1 MAENGGFQ
9 PNVEMS
15 DRELAQV
22 TFAMRIFDHDVDIS
36 YSTRETADVRNNM
49 ATLGVTTM
57 SAESHTDPGGYC
69 CHPDSLA
76 QFDVSDTRTAKQV
89 DADLRAIGMEPV
101 WKNWDR
107 SFDGMRNS
115 FANYITTLTIAGSDS
130 CGGAGIQAD
139 IKTMSA
145 LGCYA
150 ASVITAV
157 TVQNTMGV
165 SAVHAVPP
173 EIVAGQIR
181 AVMDDIKPRA
191 VKVGMVNDIDT
202 INAIADTLANYD
214 IQHLVVDPVMVA
226 TSGARLMQDEAV
238 EVFTKKLLPM
248 ASLLTPNVPEAEV
261 LAGIPINDKD
271 SMEKAA
277 HIIHSKGCKAL
288 LIKGG
293 HIEGRKIDRLYTA
306 MGMEREY
313 EAANVA
319 TRNTHGTGCTLSSA
333 ITSYLAMGYAI
344 GEAIAAAKEWLTGAL
359 IAGANVEI
367 GSGHG
372 PVNHFYNPQKT
383 IIKTK

>member
-1 MAENGGFQ
+1 MA
-9 PNVEMS
+9 VH
-15 DRELAQV
+15 RY
-22 TFAMRIFDHDVDIS
+22 I
-36 YSTRETADVRNNM
+36 
-49 ATLGVTTM
+49 ATV
-57 SAESHTDPGGYC
+57 
-69 CHPDSLA
+69 
-76 QFDVSDTRTAKQV
+76 
-89 DADLRAIGMEPV
+89 
-101 WKNWDR
+101 
-107 SFDGMRNS
+107 
-115 FANYITTLTIAGSDS
+115 TIAGSDS

-181 AVMDDIKPRA
+181 AVMDDIRPQA
-191 VKVGMVNDIDT
+191 VKVGMVNDINT
-202 INAIADTLANYD
+202 IKTIADTLAEYD
-214 IQHLVVDPVMVA
+214 IEHLVVDPVMVA
-226 TSGARLMQDEAV
+226 TSGARLMQDDAV
-238 EVFTKKLLPM
+238 GVFTDRLMPL
-248 ASLLTPNVPEAEV
+248 ATLLTPNVPEAEV
-261 LAGIPINDKD
+261 LSGISINDKS
-271 SMEKAA
+271 SMDNAA
-277 HIIHSKGCKAL
+277 RIIQDKGCQSL

-293 HIEGRKIDRLYTA
+293 HIEGRKIDRLYTS
-306 MGMEREY
+306 MGSEREY

>member
-1 MAENGGFQ
+1 MAAH
-9 PNVEMS
+9 
-15 DRELAQV
+15 RY
-22 TFAMRIFDHDVDIS
+22 I
-36 YSTRETADVRNNM
+36 
-49 ATLGVTTM
+49 ATV
-57 SAESHTDPGGYC
+57 
-69 CHPDSLA
+69 
-76 QFDVSDTRTAKQV
+76 
-89 DADLRAIGMEPV
+89 
-101 WKNWDR
+101 
-107 SFDGMRNS
+107 
-115 FANYITTLTIAGSDS
+115 TIAGSDS

-181 AVMDDIKPRA
+181 AVMDDIRPQA
-191 VKVGMVNDIDT
+191 VKVGMVNDINT
-202 INAIADTLANYD
+202 IKTIADTLAEYD
-214 IQHLVVDPVMVA
+214 IEHLVVDPVMVA
-226 TSGARLMQDEAV
+226 TSGARLMQDDAV
-238 EVFTKKLLPM
+238 GVFTERLMPL
-248 ASLLTPNVPEAEV
+248 ATLLTPNVPEAEV
-261 LAGIPINDKD
+261 LSGISINDKS
-271 SMEKAA
+271 SMDNAA
-277 HIIHSKGCKAL
+277 RIIQDKGCQSL

>member
-1 MAENGGFQ
+1 MAAH
-9 PNVEMS
+9 
-15 DRELAQV
+15 RY
-22 TFAMRIFDHDVDIS
+22 IS
-36 YSTRETADVRNNM
+36 
-49 ATLGVTTM
+49 
-57 SAESHTDPGGYC
+57 
-69 CHPDSLA
+69 
-76 QFDVSDTRTAKQV
+76 
-89 DADLRAIGMEPV
+89 
-101 WKNWDR
+101 
-107 SFDGMRNS
+107 
-115 FANYITTLTIAGSDS
+115 TLTIAGSDS

-181 AVMDDIKPRA
+181 AVMDDIRPQA
-191 VKVGMVNDIDT
+191 VKVGMVNDINT
-202 INAIADTLANYD
+202 IKTIADTLAEYD
-214 IQHLVVDPVMVA
+214 IEHLVVDPVMVA
-226 TSGARLMQDEAV
+226 TSGARLMQDDAV
-238 EVFTKKLLPM
+238 GVFTERLMPL
-248 ASLLTPNVPEAEV
+248 ATLLTPNVPEAEV
-261 LAGIPINDKD
+261 LSGISINDKS
-271 SMEKAA
+271 SMDNAA
-277 HIIHSKGCKAL
+277 RIIQDKGCQSL

-293 HIEGRKIDRLYTA
+293 HIEGRKIDRLYTS
-306 MGMEREY
+306 MGREREY

>member
-1 MAENGGFQ
+1 MAAH
-9 PNVEMS
+9 
-15 DRELAQV
+15 RY
-22 TFAMRIFDHDVDIS
+22 I
-36 YSTRETADVRNNM
+36 
-49 ATLGVTTM
+49 ATV
-57 SAESHTDPGGYC
+57 
-69 CHPDSLA
+69 
-76 QFDVSDTRTAKQV
+76 
-89 DADLRAIGMEPV
+89 
-101 WKNWDR
+101 
-107 SFDGMRNS
+107 
-115 FANYITTLTIAGSDS
+115 TIAGSDS

-139 IKTMSA
+139 IKAMSA

-181 AVMDDIKPRA
+181 AVMDDIRPQA
-191 VKVGMVNDIDT
+191 VKVGMVNDINT
-202 INAIADTLANYD
+202 IKTIADTLAEYD
-214 IQHLVVDPVMVA
+214 IEHLVVDPVMVA
-226 TSGARLMQDEAV
+226 TSGARLMQDDAV
-238 EVFTKKLLPM
+238 GVFTDRLMPL
-248 ASLLTPNVPEAEV
+248 ATLLTPNVPEAEV
-261 LAGIPINDKD
+261 LSGISINDKS
-271 SMEKAA
+271 SMDNAA
-277 HIIHSKGCKAL
+277 RIIQDKGCQSL

-293 HIEGRKIDRLYTA
+293 HIEGRKIDRLYTS
-306 MGMEREY
+306 MGREREY

>member
-1 MAENGGFQ
+1 MAAH
-9 PNVEMS
+9 
-15 DRELAQV
+15 RY
-22 TFAMRIFDHDVDIS
+22 I
-36 YSTRETADVRNNM
+36 
-49 ATLGVTTM
+49 ATV
-57 SAESHTDPGGYC
+57 
-69 CHPDSLA
+69 
-76 QFDVSDTRTAKQV
+76 
-89 DADLRAIGMEPV
+89 
-101 WKNWDR
+101 
-107 SFDGMRNS
+107 
-115 FANYITTLTIAGSDS
+115 TIAGSDS

-181 AVMDDIKPRA
+181 AVMDDIRPQA
-191 VKVGMVNDIDT
+191 VKVGMVNDINT
-202 INAIADTLANYD
+202 IKTIADTLAEYD
-214 IQHLVVDPVMVA
+214 IEHLVVDPVMVA
-226 TSGARLMQDEAV
+226 TSGARLMQDDAV
-238 EVFTKKLLPM
+238 EVFIRKLMPL
-248 ASLLTPNVPEAEV
+248 ATLLTPNVPEAEV
-261 LAGIPINDKD
+261 LSGISINDKS
-271 SMEKAA
+271 SMDNAA
-277 HIIHSKGCKAL
+277 RIIQDNGCQSL

-293 HIEGRKIDRLYTA
+293 HIEGRKIDRLYTS
-306 MGMEREY
+306 MGREREY

-359 IAGANVEI
+359 IAGANAEI

>member
-1 MAENGGFQ
+1 MAAH
-9 PNVEMS
+9 
-15 DRELAQV
+15 RY
-22 TFAMRIFDHDVDIS
+22 I
-36 YSTRETADVRNNM
+36 
-49 ATLGVTTM
+49 ATV
-57 SAESHTDPGGYC
+57 
-69 CHPDSLA
+69 
-76 QFDVSDTRTAKQV
+76 
-89 DADLRAIGMEPV
+89 
-101 WKNWDR
+101 
-107 SFDGMRNS
+107 
-115 FANYITTLTIAGSDS
+115 TIAGSDS

-181 AVMDDIKPRA
+181 AVMDDIRPQA
-191 VKVGMVNDIDT
+191 VKVGMVNDINT
-202 INAIADTLANYD
+202 IKTIADTLAEYD
-214 IQHLVVDPVMVA
+214 IEHLVVDPVMVA
-226 TSGARLMQDEAV
+226 TSGARLMQDDAV
-238 EVFTKKLLPM
+238 DVFTQKLMPI
-248 ASLLTPNVPEAEV
+248 ATLLTPNVPEAEV
-261 LAGIPINDKD
+261 LSGISINDKS
-271 SMEKAA
+271 SMDNAA
-277 HIIHSKGCKAL
+277 RIIQDKGCQSL

-293 HIEGRKIDRLYTA
+293 HIEGRKIDRLYTS
-306 MGMEREY
+306 MGREREY

>member
-1 MAENGGFQ
+1 MAAH
-9 PNVEMS
+9 
-15 DRELAQV
+15 RY
-22 TFAMRIFDHDVDIS
+22 I
-36 YSTRETADVRNNM
+36 
-49 ATLGVTTM
+49 ATV
-57 SAESHTDPGGYC
+57 
-69 CHPDSLA
+69 
-76 QFDVSDTRTAKQV
+76 
-89 DADLRAIGMEPV
+89 
-101 WKNWDR
+101 
-107 SFDGMRNS
+107 
-115 FANYITTLTIAGSDS
+115 TIAGSDS

-139 IKTMSA
+139 IKAMSA

-181 AVMDDIKPRA
+181 AVMDDIRPQA
-191 VKVGMVNDIDT
+191 VKVGMVNDINT
-202 INAIADTLANYD
+202 IKTIADTLAEYD
-214 IQHLVVDPVMVA
+214 IEHLVVDPVMVA
-226 TSGARLMQDEAV
+226 TSGARLMQDDAV
-238 EVFTKKLLPM
+238 GVFTERLMPL
-248 ASLLTPNVPEAEV
+248 ATLLTPNVPEAEV
-261 LAGIPINDKD
+261 LSGISINDKS
-271 SMEKAA
+271 SMDNAA
-277 HIIHSKGCKAL
+277 RIIQDKGCQSL

-293 HIEGRKIDRLYTA
+293 HIEGRKIDRLYTS
-306 MGMEREY
+306 MGREREY

>member
-1 MAENGGFQ
+1 MAAH
-9 PNVEMS
+9 
-15 DRELAQV
+15 RY
-22 TFAMRIFDHDVDIS
+22 I
-36 YSTRETADVRNNM
+36 
-49 ATLGVTTM
+49 ATV
-57 SAESHTDPGGYC
+57 
-69 CHPDSLA
+69 
-76 QFDVSDTRTAKQV
+76 
-89 DADLRAIGMEPV
+89 
-101 WKNWDR
+101 
-107 SFDGMRNS
+107 
-115 FANYITTLTIAGSDS
+115 TIAGSDS

-157 TVQNTMGV
+157 TVQNTTGV

-181 AVMDDIKPRA
+181 AVMDDIRPQA
-191 VKVGMVNDIDT
+191 VKVGMVNDINT
-202 INAIADTLANYD
+202 IKTIADTLAEYD
-214 IQHLVVDPVMVA
+214 IEHLVVDPVMVA
-226 TSGARLMQDEAV
+226 TSGARLMQDDAV
-238 EVFTKKLLPM
+238 EVFIQKLMPL
-248 ASLLTPNVPEAEV
+248 ATLLTPNVPEAEV
-261 LAGIPINDKD
+261 LSGISINDKS
-271 SMEKAA
+271 SMDNAA
-277 HIIHSKGCKAL
+277 RIIQDKGCKAL

-293 HIEGRKIDRLYTA
+293 HIEGRKIDRLYTS
-306 MGMEREY
+306 MGREREY

>member
-1 MAENGGFQ
+1 MAAH
-9 PNVEMS
+9 
-15 DRELAQV
+15 RY
-22 TFAMRIFDHDVDIS
+22 I
-36 YSTRETADVRNNM
+36 
-49 ATLGVTTM
+49 ATV
-57 SAESHTDPGGYC
+57 
-69 CHPDSLA
+69 
-76 QFDVSDTRTAKQV
+76 
-89 DADLRAIGMEPV
+89 
-101 WKNWDR
+101 
-107 SFDGMRNS
+107 
-115 FANYITTLTIAGSDS
+115 TIAGSDS

-165 SAVHAVPP
+165 SVVHAVPP

-181 AVMDDIKPRA
+181 AVMDDIRPQA
-191 VKVGMVNDIDT
+191 VKVGMVNDINT
-202 INAIADTLANYD
+202 IKTIADTLAEYD
-214 IQHLVVDPVMVA
+214 IEHLVVDPVMVA
-226 TSGARLMQDEAV
+226 TSGARLMQDDAV
-238 EVFTKKLLPM
+238 GVFTERLMPL
-248 ASLLTPNVPEAEV
+248 ATLLTPNVPEAEV
-261 LAGIPINDKD
+261 LSGISINDKS
-271 SMEKAA
+271 SMDNAA
-277 HIIHSKGCKAL
+277 RIIQDKGCQSL

-293 HIEGRKIDRLYTA
+293 HIEERKIDRLYTA
-306 MGMEREY
+306 MGREREY

>member
-1 MAENGGFQ
+1 MAAH
-9 PNVEMS
+9 
-15 DRELAQV
+15 RY
-22 TFAMRIFDHDVDIS
+22 I
-36 YSTRETADVRNNM
+36 
-49 ATLGVTTM
+49 ATV
-57 SAESHTDPGGYC
+57 
-69 CHPDSLA
+69 
-76 QFDVSDTRTAKQV
+76 
-89 DADLRAIGMEPV
+89 
-101 WKNWDR
+101 
-107 SFDGMRNS
+107 
-115 FANYITTLTIAGSDS
+115 TIAGSDS

-181 AVMDDIKPRA
+181 AVMDDIRPQA
-191 VKVGMVNDIDT
+191 VKVGMVNDINT
-202 INAIADTLANYD
+202 IKTIADTLAEYD
-214 IQHLVVDPVMVA
+214 IEHLVVDPVMVA
-226 TSGARLMQDEAV
+226 TSGSRLMQDDAV
-238 EVFTKKLLPM
+238 GVFTDRLMPL
-248 ASLLTPNVPEAEV
+248 ATLLTPNVPEAEV
-261 LAGIPINDKD
+261 LSGISINDKS
-271 SMEKAA
+271 SMDNAA
-277 HIIHSKGCKAL
+277 RIIQDKGCKAL

-306 MGMEREY
+306 MGREREY

-367 GSGHG
+367 GCGHG

>member
-1 MAENGGFQ
+1 MAAH
-9 PNVEMS
+9 
-15 DRELAQV
+15 RY
-22 TFAMRIFDHDVDIS
+22 I
-36 YSTRETADVRNNM
+36 
-49 ATLGVTTM
+49 ATV
-57 SAESHTDPGGYC
+57 
-69 CHPDSLA
+69 
-76 QFDVSDTRTAKQV
+76 
-89 DADLRAIGMEPV
+89 
-101 WKNWDR
+101 
-107 SFDGMRNS
+107 
-115 FANYITTLTIAGSDS
+115 TIAGSDS

-181 AVMDDIKPRA
+181 AVMDDIRPQA
-191 VKVGMVNDIDT
+191 VKVGMVNDINT
-202 INAIADTLANYD
+202 IKTIADTLAEYD
-214 IQHLVVDPVMVA
+214 IEHLVVDPVMVA
-226 TSGARLMQDEAV
+226 TSGARLMQDDAV
-238 EVFTKKLLPM
+238 GVFIRKLMPI
-248 ASLLTPNVPEAEV
+248 ATLLTPNVPEAEV
-261 LAGIPINDKD
+261 LSGISINDKS
-271 SMEKAA
+271 SMDNAA
-277 HIIHSKGCKAL
+277 RIIQDKGCQSL

-293 HIEGRKIDRLYTA
+293 HIEGRKIDRLYTS
-306 MGMEREY
+306 MGREREY